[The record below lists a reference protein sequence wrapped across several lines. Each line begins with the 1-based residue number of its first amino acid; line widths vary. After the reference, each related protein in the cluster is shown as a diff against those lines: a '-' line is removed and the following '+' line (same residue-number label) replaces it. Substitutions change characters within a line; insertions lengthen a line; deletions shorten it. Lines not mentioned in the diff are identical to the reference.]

1 MRKITNI
8 LLIVSIC
15 ILGCQEKKAQK
26 ESDLSVSEFESQMVG
41 ENSFLLDVR
50 TPEEVATGKIKG
62 ASVLNIMGPEFEK
75 EYMYLPKNKTLYV
88 YCRSGN
94 RSRKALQFLKEHG
107 FDSVYHLDGGIKAW
121 VSEGKFLEK

>member
-1 MRKITNI
+1 MRKIINI

-15 ILGCQEKKAQK
+15 VLGCQEKKAQND
-26 ESDLSVSEFESQMVG
+26 SDLSVIEFESQMLR

-50 TPEEVATGKIKG
+50 TPDEVAAGKIKG

-75 EYMYLPKNKTLYV
+75 EYMYLPKNKILYV

-107 FDSVYHLDGGIKAW
+107 FDSVYHLDGGITAW
-121 VSEGKFLEK
+121 LKEGKLLEK